1 MVLDYEMGAS
11 QATEGAMV
19 EGRVAIVTG
28 SGRGIGQA
36 MAVALAKAGAA
47 VGLTARSKREIEET
61 AATIESSGGRA
72 VAVPAD
78 VTKVSAVD
86 QMVREVEAKLG
97 PVDLLV
103 NNAGVS
109 FQDRARP
116 SWELP
121 PELWW
126 EEVEVNLRGPYLCA
140 RAVLPGMVSR
150 RRGCII
156 NVASLAAL
164 QGPRGAAYNVSKTAL
179 TRWTEG
185 LGTEARPF
193 GVAVVAMEPG
203 FVRTAMVER
212 AIAHGGAIIFRQSL
226 DTGGDMPASVPAD
239 LVVQLASVDLLP
251 LTGRFFCVGDDV
263 KAKLRQAEEIVQQ
276 DLYTLR
282 MGALASQPLVPW
294 AAKAGFRSMPSR

>member
-1 MVLDYEMGAS
+1 MALGHEMGAS
-11 QATEGAMV
+11 RATEGAMV

-78 VTKVSAVD
+78 VTKVTAVD

-164 QGPRGAAYNVSKTAL
+164 RAPRGAAYGVSKTAL

-212 AIAHGGAIIFRQSL
+212 AIAHGAAIFRQSL

-294 AAKAGFRSMPSR
+294 AAKAGIRSMPSR

>member
-1 MVLDYEMGAS
+1 MVG
-11 QATEGAMV
+11 
-19 EGRVAIVTG
+19 GRVAIVTG

-36 MAVALAKAGAA
+36 VAIALAKAGAA

-61 AATIESSGGRA
+61 AAIIESGGGRA

-78 VTKVSAVD
+78 VTKIRAVD

-109 FQDRARP
+109 VQDRVRP
-116 SWELP
+116 SWELSP
-121 PELWW
+121 DLWW
-126 EEVEVNLRGPYLCA
+126 EQVEVNLRGPYLCA

-150 RRGCII
+150 RGGCII
-156 NVASLAAL
+156 NVASVSAL
-164 QGPRGAAYNVSKTAL
+164 RTGRGDGYAPSKTAL

-193 GVAVVAMEPG
+193 GVAVVAIEPG

-212 AIAHGGAIIFRQSL
+212 ALARGGRADLQQAL

-251 LTGRFFCVGDDV
+251 LSGRFFCVGDDV
-263 KAKLRQAEEIVQQ
+263 KAKLRQAEEIVQR
-276 DLYTLR
+276 DLYRLR

-294 AAKAGFRSMPSR
+294 AAKAGFGSMPSR

>member
-1 MVLDYEMGAS
+1 
-11 QATEGAMV
+11 V

-47 VGLTARSKREIEET
+47 VGLTACSKREIEET

-78 VTKVSAVD
+78 VTKVTAVD
-86 QMVREVEAKLG
+86 QMVRGVEGKRGAVG
-97 PVDLLV
+97 LLV

-164 QGPRGAAYNVSKTAL
+164 RAPRGAAYGVSKTAL

-193 GVAVVAMEPG
+193 GVAGGGLGAG
-203 FVRTAMVER
+203 FVRPAGGGRGR
-212 AIAHGGAIIFRQSL
+212 APGAALFRHRL
-226 DTGGDMPASVPAD
+226 
-239 LVVQLASVDLLP
+239 
-251 LTGRFFCVGDDV
+251 
-263 KAKLRQAEEIVQQ
+263 
-276 DLYTLR
+276 
-282 MGALASQPLVPW
+282 
-294 AAKAGFRSMPSR
+294 

>member
-1 MVLDYEMGAS
+1 M
-11 QATEGAMV
+11 

-28 SGRGIGQA
+28 SGRGLGQA

-61 AATIESSGGRA
+61 AATIESGGGRA

-78 VTKVSAVD
+78 VTKVGAVD
-86 QMVREVEAKLG
+86 QMVREVEAKFG

-109 FQDRARP
+109 FMDRARS
-116 SWELP
+116 SWELSP
-121 PELWW
+121 DLWW
-126 EEVEVNLRGPYLCA
+126 EELEVNLRGPYLCA

-156 NVASLAAL
+156 NVATVGAL
-164 QGPRGAAYNVSKTAL
+164 RAGRGDAYNVSKTAL

-193 GVAVVAMEPG
+193 GVAVVAIEPG

-212 AIAHGGAIIFRQSL
+212 AIAHGHTDLQRGL
-226 DTGGDMPASVPAD
+226 DTAGDMPASMSAD
-239 LVVQLASVDLLP
+239 LVVELASVDLLP
-251 LTGRFFCVGDDV
+251 LSGRFFCVGDDV
-263 KAKLRQAEEIVQQ
+263 KAKLQQAEEIVQR

-294 AAKAGFRSMPSR
+294 AAKAGFASMTSR